1 MTPEGIFPRL
11 AGHAAGVMVP
21 RMPAIAERKERKQ
34 TVADFLALGEGPPFA
49 ELIQGIIVMAPS
61 PFRSHQ
67 RVILEIAFILRK
79 YLEDHPG
86 AGKIYLAPF
95 DVHLGPHDV
104 LCPDLSFFS
113 NERCAVLSDRGAEGA
128 PDLVIEVLSAATA
141 RRDRKDKRE
150 IYTHHGVRELW
161 LVHPELETI
170 EVFDLVKQPDQPVA
184 VLENGTHDAI
194 TTAILPG
201 LQAPLADIFRA

>member
-1 MTPEGIFPRL
+1 
-11 AGHAAGVMVP
+11 MVP
-21 RMPAIAERKERKQ
+21 RMPAIVERKARKQ
-34 TVADFLALGEGPPFA
+34 TVADFLALGEGPPFV

-67 RVILEIAFILRK
+67 RVIQRIYQLIQNHLDRNPCGEA
-79 YLEDHPG
+79 
-86 AGKIYLAPF
+86 YLAPF

-113 NERCAVLSDRGAEGA
+113 NDRCAVLSDRGAEGA
-128 PDLVIEVLSAATA
+128 PDLVIEVLSPATA